1 VTDIE
6 TTQTMTFV
14 AQCFGPV
21 ARLTSKTTTAPEAVP
36 GDAFTTVA
44 EAWRLSP

>member
-1 VTDIE
+1 VE
-6 TTQTMTFV
+6 TIQTMTFI
-14 AQCFGPV
+14 AECFGPV
-21 ARLTSKTTTAPEAVP
+21 ARLTSQTTTYPAAVP